1 MEAGPGTPG
10 LPADQG
16 EDQEMTTADTKYA
29 DAFAHEVAEL
39 LGAAKPAGTQVE
51 SYYDPGGQCPAVR
64 VLIDRTRYE
73 LLMPAP
79 GAIFALFRNGRWL
92 GGMGLRL
99 GQADPGQVAD
109 VLLWRI
115 SQSHGR

>member
-1 MEAGPGTPG
+1 
-10 LPADQG
+10 
-16 EDQEMTTADTKYA
+16 MTTADTKQA
-29 DAFAHEVAEL
+29 TAFAHELAEL
-39 LGAAKPAGTQVE
+39 LDDTKPARAQVE
-51 SYYDPGGQCPAVR
+51 SYYDPDGECPAVR
-64 VLIDRTRYE
+64 VLIDRMRYE

-115 SQSHGR
+115 SQSHGS